1 MPQTE
6 AWITMGCVDN
16 EVGGPLVDT
25 ALWQGVLLADVLRA
39 ARPRPGATQ
48 VVGRSVDG
56 YTGAF
61 GPTGQRAWP
70 DAVVG
75 PGRQCQVRLFPNRPR
90 ALVGAERWGG

>member
-6 AWITMGCVDN
+6 AWITMGCVGN

-25 ALWQGVLLADVLRA
+25 ALWQGALLADVLRA

-48 VVGRSVDG
+48 GGAQRRRLHRRLQADRTARPARCGGGAGSTVSGTSV
-56 YTGAF
+56 
-61 GPTGQRAWP
+61 PE
-70 DAVVG
+70 
-75 PGRQCQVRLFPNRPR
+75 RPR